1 MDPLLRVEHISK
13 VFRLNRGPFGRTRQ
27 HVRAVDDVSFHLHE
41 NETLGLVGESGS
53 GKSTLGRMVINLIA
67 PSEGRILLNG
77 HDVQAHS
84 RIAARAL
91 RRDVQM
97 VFQDPYGS
105 LDPRM
110 SIGALLTEPMIVH
123 RVPLGQRHARILELL
138 GRVGLDARHL
148 QRYPHEFSGGQR
160 QRIAIARALAV
171 SPRLLVLDEPVSA
184 LDVSIQAQVLNLL
197 RSLQR
202 ESRLAYLF
210 IAHDLAVVRHVSD
223 RIAVMYLGRIVE
235 TGPRDAIY
243 TRPSHPYTVTLL
255 SAVPVADPQRERTRP
270 RVMPL
275 GEIGSAIS
283 IPHGC
288 RFHPRCFRARQV
300 AGEGGAGPVPSLC
313 RERDPQLLEV
323 APGQHVACH
332 FPIRAH
338 TPLKL
343 REHKET
349 TA

>member
-1 MDPLLRVEHISK
+1 MDHSDMEQLLRVEHISK
-13 VFRLNRGPFGRTRQ
+13 VFYLHRGSFGRAGQ
-27 HVRAVDDVSFHLHE
+27 AVRAVDDVSFHLHE

-53 GKSTLGRMVINLIA
+53 GKSTLGRMVINLIV

-77 HDVQAHS
+77 HDVQSHS
-84 RIAARAL
+84 RRAARAL

-110 SIGALLTEPMIVH
+110 TIGALLTEPMIVH
-123 RVPLGQRHARILELL
+123 RVPPGRRQGRVQELL
-138 GRVGLDARHL
+138 RRVGLDVRHL
-148 QRYPHEFSGGQR
+148 DRYPHEFSGGQR

-197 RSLQR
+197 RTLQR
-202 ESRLAYLF
+202 KSRLAYLF

-255 SAVPVADPQRERTRP
+255 SAVPVAVPQGKSARR

-275 GEIGSAIS
+275 GEIGSATN
-283 IPHGC
+283 IPPGC
-288 RFHPRCFRARQV
+288 RFHPRCFRARQM
-300 AGEGGAGPVPSLC
+300 AGDSGSEALPSVC
-313 RERDPQLLEV
+313 REHDPPLREV

-332 FPIRAH
+332 FPLLEA
-338 TPLKL
+338 
-343 REHKET
+343 
-349 TA
+349 ASAS

>member
-1 MDPLLRVEHISK
+1 MEPLLRVEHVTK
-13 VFRLNRGPFGRTRQ
+13 VFHLRSGWFGRAGRTA
-27 HVRAVDDVSFHLHE
+27 RAVDDVSIHLQE

-53 GKSTLGRMVINLIA
+53 GKSTLGRMVINLIT
-67 PSEGRILLNG
+67 PSEGQILLNG
-77 HDVQAHS
+77 QRVPTQAS
-84 RIAARAL
+84 RAARTL

-110 SIGALLTEPMIVH
+110 TVGSLLTEPMAVH
-123 RVPLGQRHARILELL
+123 GVPVGQRRTRMLDLVH
-138 GRVGLDARHL
+138 RVGLDAAHL
-148 QRYPHEFSGGQR
+148 DRYPHEFSGGQR

-184 LDVSIQAQVLNLL
+184 LDVSIQAQILNLL
-197 RSLQR
+197 RALQR
-202 ESRLAYLF
+202 ASRLAYLF

-243 TRPSHPYTVTLL
+243 ARPLHPYTVTLL
-255 SAVPVADPQRERTRP
+255 SAVPIADPEREQTRR

-275 GEIGSAIS
+275 GEIGSATN
-283 IPHGC
+283 IPRGC
-288 RFHPRCFRARQV
+288 RFHPRCPRAHQISAN
-300 AGEGGAGPVPSLC
+300 AGTTTLPSVC
-313 RERDPQLLEV
+313 RERDPLLREV

-332 FPIRAH
+332 FPLSAEADT
-338 TPLKL
+338 TP
-343 REHKET
+343 
-349 TA
+349 